1 MLSCSACTNPLRGL
15 SSSETNA
22 KTMATV
28 NGTTNMAS
36 NSFAIGWKGQY
47 RIQGTAF
54 IYADRDSER
63 VRTILGFPTQKIAR
77 AG

>member
-1 MLSCSACTNPLRGL
+1 
-15 SSSETNA
+15 
-22 KTMATV
+22 MATV